1 MYRRQDT
8 FLEGFY
14 LILLNKMKR
23 IYCFVAGIFTANY
36 SIGTQLQ
43 NFNSNA
49 YFMVNYLKKF
59 GKRVFN
65 SGAIAP

>member
-1 MYRRQDT
+1 MYRRQAV
-8 FLEGFY
+8 FLEYFY

-23 IYCFVAGIFTANY
+23 IYCFVAGIFAANY

-49 YFMVNYLKKF
+49 YFMVNYLKKY
-59 GKRVFN
+59 GKSVFN
-65 SGAIAP
+65 GGAMAP